1 MASAY
6 APLHAPDESALNRA
20 GRVRIKFCGL
30 TRAQD
35 VEAAVALGADAV
47 GFVCYDKSP
56 RFVTLDTLA
65 QLAKHVPAYV
75 TPVLLFVNAAAA
87 QIEAALALVP
97 HAVLQFHGDESAAQC
112 QAARRPYV
120 RALRVSAPE
129 QWFEAE
135 RTYADALALLVDT
148 PTPQHGGSGQ
158 VFDWTALPTAEK
170 RRIPLVLAGGL
181 NPANLAQAIAQ
192 VQPYA
197 VDVSSGIEDAP
208 GQKSARKMREF
219 ASAVFSASA
228 SRRTSP
234 SAP

>member
-1 MASAY
+1 MAPAH
-6 APLHAPDESALNRA
+6 APLHAPVEPVLNRA

-30 TRAQD
+30 TRAED
-35 VEAAVALGADAV
+35 VDAAIAMGADAV

-56 RFVTLDTLA
+56 RYVTLDTLA
-65 QLAKHVPAYV
+65 QLAPHVPAYV
-75 TPVLLFVNAAAA
+75 TPVLLFVNAPTT
-87 QIEAALALVP
+87 QIEPALALMP

-112 QAARRPYV
+112 RALQRPYV

-158 VFDWTALPTAEK
+158 VFDWSVLPAVEK

-181 NPANLAQAIAQ
+181 SPANVAQAIAQ

-219 ASAVFSASA
+219 ASAVFATAAS
-228 SRRTSP
+228 
-234 SAP
+234 

>member
-1 MASAY
+1 MAPA
-6 APLHAPDESALNRA
+6 HAPAVSALNRT

-30 TRAQD
+30 TRTED

-56 RFVTLDTLA
+56 RYVAPDSLA
-65 QLAKHVPAYV
+65 QLALRVPAYV
-75 TPVLLFVNAAAA
+75 TPVLLFVNAPIA
-87 QIEAALALVP
+87 QIKHALEIIP
-97 HAVLQFHGDESAAQC
+97 HAVLQFHGDEFPAEC
-112 QAARRPYV
+112 QAAQRPYV
-120 RALRVSAPE
+120 RALRVNAPE

-135 RTYADALALLVDT
+135 RAYANALALLVDT

-158 VFDWTALPTAEK
+158 VFDWTVLPPVGK

-181 NPANLAQAIAQ
+181 SPANVAQAIAQ
-192 VQPYA
+192 VEPYA

-219 ASAVFSASA
+219 ASAVFSA
-228 SRRTSP
+228 P
-234 SAP
+234 APRLTLP